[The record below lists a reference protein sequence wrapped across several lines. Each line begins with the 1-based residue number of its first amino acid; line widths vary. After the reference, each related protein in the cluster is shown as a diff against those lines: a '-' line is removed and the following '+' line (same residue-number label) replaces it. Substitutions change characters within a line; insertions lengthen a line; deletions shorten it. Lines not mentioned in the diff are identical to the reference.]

1 MVLAEWG
8 EQRGSGDYCRWG
20 VVGSRTFPLIKKETM
35 NLGIPNLWISWKI
48 TRISPQ
54 EKHLLVKGNFR
65 SVCLDEEKA
74 TKAPIS
80 QWCQNFPILL
90 QSTLFQHGQGMKI
103 QRGRQKEPCR
113 NGHICTSWSVPWASA
128 GERETLNRL
137 NMRWSWH
144 LTDLDLGNPEWWN
157 AWNGYKVMQ
166 EMRMQWRVGD
176 DSPWGGWARSPLYL
190 VWSQP
195 LCFPRNFIWWNPD
208 SHGYGIYRWGLCEV
222 MEL

>member
-1 MVLAEWG
+1 M
-8 EQRGSGDYCRWG
+8 
-20 VVGSRTFPLIKKETM
+20 
-35 NLGIPNLWISWKI
+35 
-48 TRISPQ
+48 
-54 EKHLLVKGNFR
+54 
-65 SVCLDEEKA
+65 
-74 TKAPIS
+74 
-80 QWCQNFPILL
+80 
-90 QSTLFQHGQGMKI
+90 GQGMKI
-103 QRGRQKEPCR
+103 QRGREKEPCR

-190 VWSQP
+190 LWSQP
-195 LCFPRNFIWWNPD
+195 LCPPEISYDKILIPIVMASIGGVFVRWWSYKDGASSMNWVLLYIRDTQISQSLPRVTIQ
-208 SHGYGIYRWGLCEV
+208 REV
-222 MEL
+222 CDQKGPCMTTLWKSISIVFKPVLL